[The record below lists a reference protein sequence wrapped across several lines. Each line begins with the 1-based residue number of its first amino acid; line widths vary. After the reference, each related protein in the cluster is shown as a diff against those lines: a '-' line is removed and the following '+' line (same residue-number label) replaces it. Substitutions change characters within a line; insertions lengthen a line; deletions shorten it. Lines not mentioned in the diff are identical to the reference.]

1 MRKKFLILVA
11 ATLCS
16 TLVAL
21 AQPEAG
27 TFSITPKVGLNVST
41 LTGDPTMTVSF
52 KTGTDVVPAPGT
64 WIHIGSNNQH
74 STLHTI
80 AFSNNV
86 YRYGWRA
93 GVEAAYQLTD
103 RFAVAA
109 ELKYSLQGANYDDFA
124 VPGNHADGYNLDAT
138 TVSNISLSQ
147 HYIQLPVLARYY
159 VARGFAIQAGLQPG
173 YCVSNKLSTDL
184 EYGGKTMDVVAD
196 KTDLLSKFDLSVPV
210 GITYEAYGIVL
221 DARYNFG
228 VTNVYGGSWDGGT
241 KPTSRNSV
249 VEISLGYRFDM

>member
-1 MRKKFLILVA
+1 MRKKIFVLVA
-11 ATLCS
+11 AVLCS
-16 TLVAL
+16 ALVAM

-103 RFAVAA
+103 KFALAA
-109 ELKYSLQGANYDDFA
+109 ELKYSLQGANYDDFEIPDTHTA
-124 VPGNHADGYNLDAT
+124 SYNLDALSVT
-138 TVSNISLSQ
+138 DISLSQ
-147 HYIQLPVLARYY
+147 HYVQLPILARYY

-173 YCVSNKLSTDL
+173 YCVSNSLSTSL
-184 EYGGKTMDVVAD
+184 ASGNKSVDVVAD